1 MTKII
6 FVRHGRTDYNVAGK
20 FDCIW
25 IAQLNDTGKK
35 QAAELIEVFKDE
47 NISAIYSS
55 PLQRCV
61 DTITPL
67 AESKKIEVFQKQWFM
82 EIKSIE
88 LQDTVFNCKKFK
100 LENWYGGWEKIIE
113 VQARVESELEKLL
126 ELHKWETIVICG
138 HGDTTFLGRNY
149 FHKVSYDTEKYS
161 CGLYLENNP
170 GKWDI
175 HNMYGI
181 ESID

>member
-35 QAAELIEVFKDE
+35 QSVELIEVFKDE

-67 AESKKIEVFQKQWFM
+67 AESKKIEVFQKQAFM

-100 LENWYGGWEKIIE
+100 LDNNYWSWEKIFE
-113 VQARVESELEKLL
+113 VQARVEAELEKLL
-126 ELHKWETIVICG
+126 AKHSGETIVICG
-138 HGDTTFLGRNY
+138 HWDTTFLWRNY
-149 FHKVSYDTEKYS
+149 FHKYSYDTEKYS

-181 ESID
+181 EEIK

>member
-6 FVRHGRTDYNVAGK
+6 IVRHGRTDYNVAWK

-25 IAQLNDTGKK
+25 IAELNDTGLK
-35 QAAELIEVFKDE
+35 QSKELIDVFKDE
-47 NISAIYSS
+47 KITAIYSS

-67 AESKKIEVFQKQWFM
+67 WESLGLEISQKQAFM
-82 EIKSIE
+82 EIKSIF

-100 LENWYGGWEKIIE
+100 YENDYGKWEKIIE
-113 VQARVESELEKLL
+113 VDHRVRAEMKKIIER
-126 ELHKWETIVICG
+126 HAWETIVICA
-138 HGDTTFLGRNY
+138 HWDTTFLARNY
-149 FHKVSYDTEKYS
+149 FHNFDYDTEKYS
-161 CGLYLENNP
+161 SGLYLENNP

-175 HNMYGI
+175 HAMYGVETI
-181 ESID
+181 K

>member
-1 MTKII
+1 MTKVI

-25 IAQLNDTGKK
+25 IAQLNETWLQ
-35 QAAELIEVFKDE
+35 QAQELIEVFKNE
-47 NISAIYSS
+47 NITAIYSS

-67 AESKKIEVFQKQWFM
+67 AESKGLEISQKQAFM
-82 EIKSIE
+82 EIRSIE

-100 LENWYGGWEKIIE
+100 LNNWYGNWEKIFE
-113 VQARVESELEKLL
+113 VQARVETELEKLL

-138 HGDTTFLGRNY
+138 HWDTTFLGRNY
-149 FHKVSYDTEKYS
+149 FHDFDYDTQKYE

-170 GKWDI
+170 EKYDI
-175 HNMYGI
+175 TAMYGI
-181 ESID
+181 EETK